1 MAYEIIF
8 ETGSLK
14 GKNWRLPEGGMLTI
28 GRSHSCGI
36 RPKEPDVSGKHAVL
50 REEGGVVWLEVLS
63 AHKTSIDGIRL
74 PVGNKVAITEVSQV
88 VLGGSLAFHLAK
100 MASAGDETSEIMPS
114 DTATLGTGTVATVA
128 TRAMSANTATLGD
141 ETGTLSGTVATAATR
156 AFQPNTA
163 TLGDDTGTL
172 DGTGTVATV
181 ATRAMPANTA
191 TLGDDTGTLATSATR
206 AADIREDSETSILPS
221 GEILGAKGGVAGETT
236 NLNSDGGETQMLAT
250 QMASREELEK
260 LKAAY
265 EQKKTRKT
273 AKKTIVFGIV
283 VAIAAGVSI
292 WLSSRE
298 PEKTLNMAENRS
310 STRLIPALLSGQKSN
325 VEGFVG
331 ISLPK
336 AGSKTIKNGGG
347 VFEAVVPVGKKGD
360 VLINVVFEV
369 FADQSALQESRDQT
383 FDRYL
388 ENSEAMLPALDEM
401 APLPDED
408 FFGGRNGLRR
418 GIPCSRR
425 EYWCGRKGKSV
436 YGVISFFRC
445 GTLCFAFRREVAAYE
460 RARTL
465 NLMQQTSKWL
475 YADEAGDFAA
485 RQWEGA
491 DGAGASS
498 PAAEIARCEERLR
511 VDSTSD
517 WPTIEA
523 GLRNVLVSVDG
534 KAADAALRD
543 RALGLLGELR
553 KAKALHWQKLTARR
567 SPLPEKTTGMSSAMA
582 SEVGEIDAIVRKDF
596 SDPSEEWYFLAR
608 RKGWWK

>member
-14 GKNWRLPEGGMLTI
+14 GKHWRIPESGMLTI
-28 GRSHSCGI
+28 GRSHSCDI

-63 AHKTSIDGIRL
+63 SHKTAVDGIRL
-74 PVGNKVAITEVSQV
+74 PVGEKVVITEVSQI

-100 MASAGDETSEIMPS
+100 EVSADAETGEIPQPE
-114 DTATLGTGTVATVA
+114 TATLGGTGTMATAA
-128 TRAMSANTATLGD
+128 TRAMRADTATLGD
-141 ETGTLSGTVATAATR
+141 ETGTLSGTIATAATR
-156 AFQPNTA
+156 AA
-163 TLGDDTGTL
+163 
-172 DGTGTVATV
+172 
-181 ATRAMPANTA
+181 
-191 TLGDDTGTLATSATR
+191 DTGTLATAATR

-221 GEILGAKGGVAGETT
+221 GEIPGVKGGVSGETT
-236 NLNSDGGETQMLAT
+236 NLNSDGGGETQMLAT
-250 QMASREELEK
+250 QVASREELEK

-273 AKKTIVFGIV
+273 AKKTIVMGIV

-298 PEKTLNMAENRS
+298 PEKTLNMAEKKT
-310 STRLIPALLSGQKSN
+310 STRLIPALLTGQKSN

-336 AGSKTIKNGGG
+336 DGSKTIQNGDG

-369 FADQSALQESRDQT
+369 FADPSTLQESRDQT

-418 GIPCSRR
+418 GVPCSRR

-445 GTLCFAFRREVAAYE
+445 GPLCFAFRREVAAYE

-465 NLMQQTSKWL
+465 NLMQSTSKWL

-523 GLRNVLVSVDG
+523 GLRNVLVSVEG
-534 KAADAALRD
+534 KVSDAALRD

-553 KAKALHWQKLTARR
+553 KAKAVHWQKLTARR
-567 SPLPEKTTGMSSAMA
+567 SPLPDKTTGMPSAMA
-582 SEVGEIDAIVRKDF
+582 AEVGEIDAIVRKDF